1 MSEGITVGFIG
12 LGLMGGPMAHRLI
25 ARGVPVR
32 IWARNPDR
40 LPPFDAA
47 GATVC
52 DSPAALAAASD
63 IIMTCVYDTEAMED
77 LLFGAGRLVDGL
89 SPGQTLIDFSS
100 IRLDAA
106 RRFADRLRMDHRT
119 GMVDAPVS
127 GGPPSAEAGTLVIM
141 AGGDP
146 SDFERVRPLVE
157 QHLASRFTLMG
168 QSGAG
173 QATKLVNQAFV
184 GNLLAV
190 LAETARFSLNAG
202 IDAARIPEALAGG
215 RADSRLLQEFF
226 PVMLEGAFPRSGA
239 IKTIVKDLDAVLSLA
254 ADTGAPMPMS
264 GLAQQLHRMMVARG
278 HGDEDVTALF
288 KLFGTSSLTW
298 PDGTP

>member
-1 MSEGITVGFIG
+1 MSEEMTVGFIG
-12 LGLMGGPMAHRLI
+12 LGLMGGPMARRLI
-25 ARGVPVR
+25 ARGVSVR
-32 IWARNPDR
+32 VWARNPDR

-52 DSPAALAAASD
+52 DSPAELAATSD
-63 IIMTCVYDTEAMED
+63 IIMTCVYDTAAMED
-77 LLFGAGRLVDGL
+77 LLFGNGRLVDGL
-89 SPGQTLIDFSS
+89 TPGKTMIDFSS
-100 IRLDAA
+100 IRLEAA
-106 RRFADRLRMDHRT
+106 RSLANRLRADHQT

-127 GGPPSAEAGTLVIM
+127 GGPPSAEAGTLVVM
-141 AGGDP
+141 AGGEP
-146 SDFERVRPLVE
+146 SDFERVRPIVDG
-157 QHLASRFTLMG
+157 HLASRFTLMG

-202 IDAARIPEALAGG
+202 IDAQRIPEALAGG

-239 IKTIVKDLDAVLSLA
+239 IKTIVKDLDAVLGLA
-254 ADTGAPMPMS
+254 AETDTPMPMS
-264 GLAQQLHRMMVARG
+264 GIAQQLHRMMIARG

-288 KLFGTSSLTW
+288 KLFGRSPLTW